1 MLCINLQAF
10 ERASNEHLHYWDWR
24 KHRNESRWKAQ
35 EKGHID
41 YDAKNM
47 MHTFRLLMSGESK
60 LRNGSPIVRFGG
72 ESVSFLMKVRSGS
85 YSYEELID
93 LVEEKVSGLSE
104 FRDKS
109 DLPEAPDLE
118 AIETLLRE
126 ATQLWQKN
134 SGEE

>member
-1 MLCINLQAF
+1 
-10 ERASNEHLHYWDWR
+10 
-24 KHRNESRWKAQ
+24 
-35 EKGHID
+35 
-41 YDAKNM
+41 
-47 MHTFRLLMSGESK
+47 
-60 LRNGSPIVRFGG
+60 
-72 ESVSFLMKVRSGS
+72 MKVRSGS